1 MSNVRPIRTE
11 SEEWTGRAVSRAE
24 GLRPAKRARAALFGA
39 RRRVI
44 TGVGVL
50 LVAFFAWHVVFGRNG
65 VNNYER
71 KRAQDHALQ
80 HQIQSLRQENTR
92 LASRVSHL
100 QNDPDEIEFEATKKL
115 HYVRP
120 GEIIYKLN
128 EAPQS
133 SGN

>member
-1 MSNVRPIRTE
+1 MPEAGLAQRVRGFLYGI
-11 SEEWTGRAVSRAE
+11 
-24 GLRPAKRARAALFGA
+24 
-39 RRRVI
+39 RRRIV

-50 LVAFFAWHVVFGRNG
+50 LVLFFAWHVVFGRNG
-65 VNNYER
+65 VNNYEQ
-71 KRAQDHALQ
+71 KRAHDHALQ
-80 HQIQSLRQENTR
+80 RQIQSLRKQNTR

-128 EAPQS
+128 TPPQS
-133 SGN
+133 AGN

>member
-1 MSNVRPIRTE
+1 MLPIRPE
-11 SEEWTGRAVSRAE
+11 SPRRSEPVPEA
-24 GLRPAKRARAALFGA
+24 GLVQRIRTFLQGKRQRIYTAIGVAL
-39 RRRVI
+39 I
-44 TGVGVL
+44 L
-50 LVAFFAWHVVFGRNG
+50 FFAWHVVFGRSG

-80 HQIQSLRQENTR
+80 RQIESLKQENTR

-100 QNDPDEIEFEATKKL
+100 QNDPDEIEYEATKKL

-128 EAPQS
+128 APPQPA
-133 SGN
+133 GN